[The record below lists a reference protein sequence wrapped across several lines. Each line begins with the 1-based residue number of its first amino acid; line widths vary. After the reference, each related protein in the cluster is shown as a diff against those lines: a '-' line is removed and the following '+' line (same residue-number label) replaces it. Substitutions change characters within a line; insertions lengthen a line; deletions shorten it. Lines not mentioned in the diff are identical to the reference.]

1 MPEGDEHAVSADHAA
16 LEEGAGRDLSRILS
30 LSDGIFGFAMTLMVL
45 TLVVPAVPMGTL
57 GSNDSS
63 YLAAQLQSRENA
75 FTWYVLGFLLIAVWW
90 IGHHALFARIVR
102 WTRALIGL
110 NLAFLLTIA
119 VTPFFIELLEN
130 YDGTV
135 TATAAYAAS
144 QVVSSVCF
152 GALVVYATRGKGIL
166 DDRVTPRTRRL
177 YEENAVLR
185 SLVFVGA
192 FGVALVLPQYALY
205 VLLATLLVQARR
217 RHAKGSPPEVG
228 SPPAPGP
235 ATTRPGPGAP
245 GAGAPL
251 PPS

>member
-16 LEEGAGRDLSRILS
+16 LEDGSGRDLSRILS

-45 TLVVPAVPMGTL
+45 TLVVPTVPAG
-57 GSNDSS
+57 GGHFGS
-63 YLAAQLQSRENA
+63 YLAYKLQKEEGA
-75 FTWYVLGFLLIAVWW
+75 FEWYVLGFLLIAVWW
-90 IGHHALFARIVR
+90 MGHHALFSRIVR

-130 YDGTV
+130 YDGTK

-144 QVVSSVCF
+144 QVVSSLCF
-152 GALVVYATRGKGIL
+152 GLLTVYATRVRGIL
-166 DDRVTPRTRRL
+166 DERVTPATRRV
-177 YEENAVLR
+177 YEERAVYR
-185 SLVFVGA
+185 TAIFVAAFGIALVF
-192 FGVALVLPQYALY
+192 PEYALFI
-205 VLLATLLVQARR
+205 LLATLLVQVRR
-217 RHAKGSPPEVG
+217 RRKPSPASG
-228 SPPAPGP
+228 PPPSTGP
-235 ATTRPGPGAP
+235 ATAESTPGAP